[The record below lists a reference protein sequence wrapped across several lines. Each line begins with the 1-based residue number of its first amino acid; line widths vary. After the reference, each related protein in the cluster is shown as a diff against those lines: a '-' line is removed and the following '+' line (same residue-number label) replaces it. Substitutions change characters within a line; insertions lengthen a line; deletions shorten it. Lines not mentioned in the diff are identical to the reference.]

1 MTYYAALDVS
11 LRSVN
16 VCIVNDA
23 REVKFEAK
31 VISEVEDI
39 VTCLRAFEGE
49 VGQASPPI
57 K

>member
-23 REVKFEAK
+23 GEVKFEAK
-31 VISEVEDI
+31 VDSEVDAKRGGAQFGYRDGGR
-39 VTCLRAFEGE
+39 V
-49 VGQASPPI
+49 
-57 K
+57 

>member
-23 REVKFEAK
+23 GDIKFEARLIQK
-31 VISEVEDI
+31 
-39 VTCLRAFEGE
+39 
-49 VGQASPPI
+49 
-57 K
+57 